1 MKLFMSSIDI
11 FYSTSIMH
19 MYNLIKPI
27 YKKCLYGSVITCLN
41 IRGLLKS
48 ILKIKDFLTWMSC
61 HLIRHQ
67 VMRKN
72 PDSMFQ
78 SRCQHRFWTWEF
90 PMMANVFPGIHGI
103 TVLGTLNLPS
113 SANKS
118 HTRKSLIYVSRVPN
132 LQMNHGWHIRVYS
145 KKPEYTTN
153 P

>member
-11 FYSTSIMH
+11 YSTSIMH
-19 MYNLIKPI
+19 MYNLIKQI
-27 YKKCLYGSVITCLN
+27 HKKCRYGRVITYLK
-41 IRGLLKS
+41 IWGLFKS
-48 ILKIKDFLTWMSC
+48 ILEIKDFLTWMSC
-61 HLIRHQ
+61 HLIRCQ
-67 VMRKN
+67 AMKKT
-72 PDSMFQ
+72 DSMFQ

-113 SANKS
+113 SANQS

-132 LQMNHGWHIRVYS
+132 LQMKHGWHIRVYS
-145 KKPEYTTN
+145 QKPEYTTN